1 MSPIQT
7 APIQTPLEARAH
19 ATFDALM
26 RALSYPG
33 RPQALKLEDRRTP
46 FTAIAEALLDLEV
59 TAFST
64 EQLLE
69 ADLRATGAK
78 LVALERAEYVFMPY
92 LTEAQLPLLQ
102 RVNRGSTLTPDD
114 AATLVIGA
122 SFARKPLES
131 AQQLRLRGPGIK
143 DSLEVQ
149 IGGLPRE
156 FWRVRE
162 AVIAFPIGWDVF
174 FVDSN
179 QILGLPRTTAV
190 ELIGE
195 VL

>member
-1 MSPIQT
+1 MP
-7 APIQTPLEARAH
+7 PVQTPHEAQTH

-33 RPQALKLEDRRTP
+33 RPQTLKLEEGRTA
-46 FTAIAEALLDLEV
+46 FAAIAKALLDLEI

-69 ADLRATGAK
+69 NELRATGAK
-78 LVALERAEYVFMPY
+78 LVSLERAEYVFTPH

-114 AATLVIGA
+114 AATFVIGA
-122 SFARKPLES
+122 SFAEEPLDS
-131 AQQLRLRGPGIK
+131 AQHLRLRGSGIQ

-149 IGGLPRE
+149 IGGLPHD

-162 AVIAFPIGWDVF
+162 AIIAFPIGWDVF
-174 FVDSN
+174 LVSGN
-179 QILGLPRTTAV
+179 QILGLPRTTLV
-190 ELIGE
+190 E

>member
-1 MSPIQT
+1 MSPINT
-7 APIQTPLEARAH
+7 APVQTPLEARAH

-33 RPQALKLEDRRTP
+33 RPQTLKLEDGRTA
-46 FTAIAEALLDLEV
+46 FAAIAEALLDLEV

-64 EQLLE
+64 EQSLE

-78 LVALERAEYVFMPY
+78 LVSLERAEYVFMPH

-122 SFARKPLES
+122 SFAEESLEP
-131 AQQLRLRGPGIK
+131 AQRLRLRGPGIQ
-143 DSLEVQ
+143 DSLEVR
-149 IGGLPRE
+149 IGGLPLE

-174 FVDSN
+174 FVSGN
-179 QILGLPRTTAV
+179 QILGLPRTTIV
-190 ELIGE
+190 E

>member
-1 MSPIQT
+1 MP
-7 APIQTPLEARAH
+7 PVQTPHEARAH

-33 RPQALKLEDRRTP
+33 RPQTLRLEEERTP

-64 EQLLE
+64 DQLLE

-78 LVALERAEYVFMPY
+78 LATLERAEYIFVPR
-92 LTEAQLPLLQ
+92 LTKAELPLLQ

-122 SFARKPLES
+122 SFAREPIES
-131 AQQLRLRGPGIK
+131 AQSLRLRGPGIR
-143 DSLEVQ
+143 DSLEMQ
-149 IGGLPRE
+149 IAGLPHD

-162 AVIAFPIGWDVF
+162 AIIAFPIGWDVF
-174 FVDSN
+174 FVDGN
-179 QILGLPRTTAV
+179 QILGLPRTIVVEMTA
-190 ELIGE
+190 E

>member
-1 MSPIQT
+1 MSLIKT
-7 APIQTPLEARAH
+7 APVQTPLEARAH

-33 RPQALKLEDRRTP
+33 RPQTLRLEERTP
-46 FTAIAEALLDLEV
+46 FKAIAEALLDLEV

-64 EQLLE
+64 EQLLGN
-69 ADLRATGAK
+69 DLRATGAK
-78 LVALERAEYVFMPY
+78 LVSLERAEYVFIPH
-92 LTEAQLPLLQ
+92 LTEAHLPLLQ

-122 SFARKPLES
+122 SFAEEPLES
-131 AQQLRLRGPGIK
+131 AQQLRLRGSGIK
-143 DSLEVQ
+143 DSLEVR
-149 IGGLPRE
+149 IGGLPRD

-162 AVIAFPIGWDVF
+162 AIIAFPIGWDVLLIS
-174 FVDSN
+174 SN

-190 ELIGE
+190 EMIAE

>member
-1 MSPIQT
+1 MPPVQT
-7 APIQTPLEARAH
+7 IHEARAH

-33 RPQALKLEDRRTP
+33 RPQTLKLEDGRTG
-46 FTAIAEALLDLEV
+46 FMAIAEALLDLEA

-64 EQLLE
+64 EQSLE
-69 ADLRATGAK
+69 KDLHATGAK
-78 LVALERAEYVFMPY
+78 LVPLERAEYVFIPR
-92 LTEAQLPLLQ
+92 LTEVELPLLQ

-122 SFARKPLES
+122 TFSQEVLES
-131 AQQLRLRGPGIK
+131 AQPLRLRGPGIQ
-143 DSLEVQ
+143 DSLEIN
-149 IGGLPRE
+149 IGNLPPD

-162 AVIAFPIGWDVF
+162 EIIAFPVGWDVF
-174 FVDSN
+174 FVSGN

-190 ELIGE
+190 ALKIAE